1 MMGRK
6 MNEDDFVQ
14 RFFDVLGS
22 VLAEQA
28 KIACADEG
36 IRACE
41 IRQEELDI
49 LLQSFV
55 QTFQG
60 E

>member
-1 MMGRK
+1 MSQ
-6 MNEDDFVQ
+6 EQ

-28 KIACADEG
+28 KIACSDEG
-36 IRACE
+36 ITLSE
-41 IRQEELDI
+41 IGQEELDI
-49 LLQSFV
+49 LLQSFI
-55 QTFQG
+55 QTFQD